1 MCVIDARSLQRARN
15 ARTLHSQHLA
25 TMTATSNATTPVATS
40 SIVQTVILCPGQGAQ
55 SVGMAKA
62 WGERSP
68 RARAVIAQA
77 DRIFADGYHSAS
89 ACDGRTLSDIAFNG
103 PQELLNRTDISQPA
117 LFTAA
122 VACFHALPE
131 TISAHRVRAFAGLS
145 LGEYTAL
152 HLGGAFSFEDG
163 LRLVMRR
170 GQLMQHAAETSKG
183 SMVALIGA
191 DETQAEEVCA
201 RATAMG
207 GILVPANFNAPGQ
220 IVLSGSVEACDN
232 AITVAGDVGV
242 RGTKLQVAGAFH
254 SPLMA
259 SAAEAMREVL
269 AKVSISPLAAEVWSN
284 VTALPHERANPELLR
299 QRLVEQLVSP
309 VRWSQSCASLLAA
322 ISADGTR
329 AGTAFHELAPGSV
342 LKGLMRRI
350 DKTCEVVP
358 HDQPHDQA

>member
-1 MCVIDARSLQRARN
+1 
-15 ARTLHSQHLA
+15 
-25 TMTATSNATTPVATS
+25 MTATPSATTQHATAT
-40 SIVQTVILCPGQGAQ
+40 IVQTVMLCPGQGAQ
-55 SVGMAKA
+55 SVGMAKM

-68 RARAVIAQA
+68 RARAVIAEA
-77 DRIFADGYHSAS
+77 DRIFADGFHSANAIS
-89 ACDGRTLSDIAFNG
+89 GRALSDIAFNG

-131 TISAHRVRAFAGLS
+131 AISAHRVRAFAGLS

-152 HLGGAFSFEDG
+152 HLAGAFSFEDG

-170 GQLMQHAAETSKG
+170 GQLMQQAAESTKG

-191 DETQAEEVCA
+191 DETQAQEVCA
-201 RATAMG
+201 RATAHG
-207 GILVPANFNAPGQ
+207 GTLVPANFNAPGQ
-220 IVLSGSVEACDN
+220 IVLSGSVDACDH
-232 AITVAGDVGV
+232 ALIVASDVGV

-259 SAAEAMREVL
+259 TAAEAMREVL
-269 AKVSISPLAAEVWSN
+269 AKVAISPLAAEVWSN
-284 VTALPHERANPELLR
+284 VTALPHEPANPELLR

-309 VRWSQSCASLLAA
+309 VRWSQSCANLLAA
-322 ISADGTR
+322 ISAESMR
-329 AGTAFHELAPGSV
+329 ASTAFHELAPGSV

-358 HDQPHDQA
+358 HDEPHEPIITST